1 MNRAE
6 VGDNLFK
13 LKETTPLLGF
23 MTAAVA
29 AGGAIGKGELENA
42 LSMIY
47 RTQIET
53 IDKLDAA
60 LNEP

>member
-6 VGDNLFK
+6 IVDKLFNLN
-13 LKETTPLLGF
+13 ETTALLGF
-23 MTAAVA
+23 VATAVA
-29 AGGAIGKGELENA
+29 AGGAIGEGELENA
-42 LSMIY
+42 LNMIY

-53 IDKLDAA
+53 IRKIYAA

>member
-6 VGDNLFK
+6 IVDELFH
-13 LKETTPLLGF
+13 LKETTALLGF
-23 MTAAVA
+23 MVTAVE
-29 AGGAIGKGELENA
+29 AGGTIDEGELENA
-42 LSMIY
+42 LNMIY

-53 IDKLDAA
+53 IRKIYAA